1 MSDITVVS
9 PIRLPTHSMPRPPPT
24 CLPFVW
30 PPGDINGM
38 AIKGLLPRKPWWLRV
53 QILEYNVQGKLWAP
67 YADGAWGSHVVLLD
81 ELCWWLPATEL
92 QRFVAVRRARARP
105 RARVRGPPQLGDA
118 TLSDIGLRWVI
129 AHGNLTGRFS
139 VK

>member
-30 PPGDINGM
+30 PPGD
-38 AIKGLLPRKPWWLRV
+38 IKGLLPRKPWWLRV

-92 QRFVAVRRARARP
+92 QRFVAVRRARARQ
-105 RARVRGPPQLGDA
+105 RARVWGLLQLGDA
-118 TLSDIGLRWVI
+118 NLSDTGLRWVI
-129 AHGNLTGRFS
+129 AHGNLTSRFS
-139 VK
+139 DK